1 MPDPTHNGELKMR
14 KLLTATALV
23 ATLFSGSAF
32 AKDDLVDYSDKS
44 VTTCDKDEIE
54 EKMTALAEN
63 GRAGKM
69 GVNLLYLK
77 GEPVETSRKTDELLC
92 RVTAVYSIGTVKGVF
107 YYKTDEG
114 HSLVGFKPGMSK

>member
-44 VTTCDKDEIE
+44 VTTVTRTK
-54 EKMTALAEN
+54 
-63 GRAGKM
+63 
-69 GVNLLYLK
+69 
-77 GEPVETSRKTDELLC
+77 SR
-92 RVTAVYSIGTVKGVF
+92 RR
-107 YYKTDEG
+107 
-114 HSLVGFKPGMSK
+114 

>member
-1 MPDPTHNGELKMR
+1 PAQPTLSPAAAKLTGLEVSGMPDPTHNGELKMR

-77 GEPVETSRKTDELLC
+77 G
-92 RVTAVYSIGTVKGVF
+92 
-107 YYKTDEG
+107 
-114 HSLVGFKPGMSK
+114 